1 MDIFNQ
7 IQEEISRVG
16 GTTQSQLSQSNMSA
30 SMAQSTLQS
39 ILSELQK
46 RNNKGK
52 PWLYVSDVLSLPDTI
67 TTQNA
72 AMASPILN
80 VTAPPQDMN
89 LDTFAFAW
97 DNNAQVNYKIKYGI
111 SSIVIANPNFIG
123 LPSFTNELD
132 VFNQNIIPLLPST
145 IFTFYAYNFNSAT
158 INGNIMIYILGFLQ

>member
-1 MDIFNQ
+1 MVFDQ
-7 IQEEISRVG
+7 IQRQIQGMG
-16 GTTQSQLSQSNMSA
+16 GTMQSQLSPENMSHP
-30 SMAQSTLQS
+30 QVQLTLNS

-52 PWLYVSDVLSLPDTI
+52 PWLYISDVLSLPYTV
-67 TTQNA
+67 TTQPA
-72 AMASPILN
+72 AIASPVLN

-123 LPSFTNELD
+123 LPSFTNEID

-145 IFTFYAYNFNSAT
+145 IFTFYAYNFNSASV
-158 INGNIMIYILGFLQ
+158 NGNVVIYILGFLQ